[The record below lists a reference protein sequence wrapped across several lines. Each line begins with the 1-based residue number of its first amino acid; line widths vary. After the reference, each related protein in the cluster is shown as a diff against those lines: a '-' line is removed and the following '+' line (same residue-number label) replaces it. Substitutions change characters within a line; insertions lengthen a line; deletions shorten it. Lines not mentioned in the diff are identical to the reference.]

1 MMSIREYLKTIYL
14 PLKKLIDKKQQLIND
29 EQKITIRI
37 MVVFVKIN
45 NPLDRYIKYIDS
57 DGLILRKGDDTHK
70 FINKLFKSLLKSYDK
85 ETDALKGS
93 NLVFDGIDLTLVQFI
108 KIKLK
113 RGGSYI
119 PTLNW
124 ISVKKATINP
134 KNTKDDYCLAYS
146 IVACIH
152 NNEIDHHPDRIS
164 KLKPFIKKYNWND
177 ISFPTEQKDW
187 DKFERTNK
195 DIALNILSAY
205 STKKKINI
213 VKTSKHNNRRKHK
226 VILLIISDE
235 DNNSHYICVKNLK
248 ALCRDVFLNNH
259 GDYYCLNCLH
269 ACRTKNKLKM
279 HEKLCL
285 NNNYC
290 QLKLPSVN
298 NYKLKY
304 KSDDKSKRTPH
315 IIYGDLEC
323 LLKNNN
329 DLENDLNSD
338 NTYRFKENLHV
349 PSGYGLYL
357 LRSYDQNLLL
367 IIVVLI
373 L

>member
-119 PTLNW
+119 PTRNW

-134 KNTKDDYCLAYS
+134 KNTKDAFCFAYS
-146 IVACIH
+146 IVASIH
-152 NNEIDHHPDRIS
+152 NNEIDHNLNRIIN
-164 KLKPFIKKYNWND
+164 LKPFINKYNWNS
-177 ISFPTEQKDW
+177 INFSTEQKDW
-187 DKFERTNK
+187 DRFERNNK
-195 DIALNILSAY
+195 DVALNILSAH

-213 VKTSKHNNRRKHK
+213 VRTSKHNNTRKHK
-226 VILLIISDE
+226 VILLIISDK
-235 DNNSHYICVKNLK
+235 DNNWHYICVKN
-248 ALCRDVFLNNH
+248 CVQMF
-259 GDYYCLNCLH
+259 
-269 ACRTKNKLKM
+269 
-279 HEKLCL
+279 
-285 NNNYC
+285 
-290 QLKLPSVN
+290 
-298 NYKLKY
+298 
-304 KSDDKSKRTPH
+304 
-315 IIYGDLEC
+315 
-323 LLKNNN
+323 
-329 DLENDLNSD
+329 
-338 NTYRFKENLHV
+338 F
-349 PSGYGLYL
+349 
-357 LRSYDQNLLL
+357 L
-367 IIVVLI
+367 IIMVIINV
-373 L
+373 